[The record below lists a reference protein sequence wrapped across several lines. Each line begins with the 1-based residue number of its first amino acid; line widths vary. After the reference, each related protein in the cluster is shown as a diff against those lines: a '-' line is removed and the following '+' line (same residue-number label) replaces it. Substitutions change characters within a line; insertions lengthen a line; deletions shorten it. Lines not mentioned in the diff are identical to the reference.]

1 MQGLL
6 VIYPNAILMEVE
18 EWKPGEDDGI
28 QTVGV
33 VLEELRKGGK
43 AIGDEMTEVRGQSPL
58 S

>member
-1 MQGLL
+1 
-6 VIYPNAILMEVE
+6 MEVE